1 MLHGIADNRIYTH
14 NQQDRT
20 DCYKQPRTYWTK
32 PSIHIEDPEH
42 STDLWAQ
49 HDTELNLS
57 LSKSAQNSEA

>member
-1 MLHGIADNRIYTH
+1 MALQTTEYIHITNKTGQTV
-14 NQQDRT
+14 
-20 DCYKQPRTYWTK
+20 KQPRTYWTK